1 MGCNLYRERHSS
13 HARALARMHD
23 QGHTHEV
30 HACAQLWA
38 GGQAGRQAGR
48 HWRYLLW
55 VCEIRHEPILFSSS
69 ELIQLES
76 S

>member
-1 MGCNLYRERHSS
+1 MNGSTTSGDEMGCNLYRERHSS

-38 GGQAGRQAGR
+38 GGRAGRQAGR
-48 HWRYLLW
+48 QTLA
-55 VCEIRHEPILFSSS
+55 LF
-69 ELIQLES
+69 IVGVRDQT
-76 S
+76 